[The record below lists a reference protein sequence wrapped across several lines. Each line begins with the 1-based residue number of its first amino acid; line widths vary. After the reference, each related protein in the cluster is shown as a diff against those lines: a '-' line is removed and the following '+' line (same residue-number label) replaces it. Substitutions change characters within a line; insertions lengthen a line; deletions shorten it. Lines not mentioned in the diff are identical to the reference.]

1 MAADCV
7 VDMLYTYFNPRRDF
21 EMMQALAAAVVH
33 LAPSYVHTNDPISA
47 AWLPSLT
54 LACR

>member
-1 MAADCV
+1 
-7 VDMLYTYFNPRRDF
+7 MLYTYFNPRRDF